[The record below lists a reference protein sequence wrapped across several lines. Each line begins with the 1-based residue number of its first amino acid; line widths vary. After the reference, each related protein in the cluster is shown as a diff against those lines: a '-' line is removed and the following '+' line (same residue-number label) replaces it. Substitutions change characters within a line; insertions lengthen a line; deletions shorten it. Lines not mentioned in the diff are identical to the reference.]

1 MVTGKLCCEKLLQP
15 LNVSTRFFRA
25 NVGVRGAGEPIAEN
39 GGVIWV
45 ASTLVCSTCQHRPG
59 DGHNFWGVFF
69 GKSSRYA
76 QSCILGDR
84 LMDSA
89 AFRVIGSTLSGGD
102 FAPRT
107 LLWRPH
113 SPLKQDMFR
122 LQQQLEIVVTA
133 LLWCQ
138 SIPTARSTY
147 HTSPQQGQ
155 YGRSV
160 KSIQQERM
168 VVVLFG
174 GDCPFVLR
182 EDGVE
187 RGKHRIV
194 GDWYMDGFIDG
205 EGMTYEMAGRN
216 LEFTIV

>member
-15 LNVSTRFFRA
+15 LNPTNHFFRA
-25 NVGVRGAGEPIAEN
+25 NVGMRGAGEPIAEN
-39 GGVIWV
+39 GGVIRV
-45 ASTLVCSTCQHRPG
+45 ASTLVYSTCQHRPG

-69 GKSSRYA
+69 
-76 QSCILGDR
+76 
-84 LMDSA
+84 

-113 SPLKQDMFR
+113 STLKQDMFR

-147 HTSPQQGQ
+147 HTNPQQGQ
-155 YGRSV
+155 YGRGV
-160 KSIQQERM
+160 KSIQQGHI

-187 RGKHRIV
+187 RGKHRTV
-194 GDWYMDGFIDG
+194 GDGYMDGFIDG
-205 EGMTYEMAGRN
+205 EGMTDEMAGRN
-216 LEFTIV
+216 LEFMIV